1 MTEVVFVFLVHI
13 AISAPE
19 KVHYFDD
26 PYRAYKLFNSS
37 LRPFTTPVGDDR
49 DMNAMSYEEFG

>member
-1 MTEVVFVFLVHI
+1 MTEVVFVFLVLI
-13 AISAPE
+13 AAPE
-19 KVHYFDD
+19 KVHYYFDD